1 MLVLGSFIVVTR
13 VQAIENM
20 PDGVAQ
26 AIATGDIDTLRTI
39 LQSTPT
45 AVQARDSDGRTPLH
59 YCGEKPVIRGLY
71 MRQVG
76 KPARNWE
83 QDHKNWLANSKD
95 TADLL
100 LSYGAGVNARDVF
113 SRTPLYFAAITGNIE
128 VAKVL
133 LANKAD
139 VNATDKYSRTALHS
153 AAFNGR
159 TAFAKLLIQNGAK
172 VNARDKYGTPLT
184 AAVEKHRDMVELL
197 LNNKADVQMKNG
209 EGFAPIHLAGDK
221 EIAQLLL
228 AHGAKLETIGHR
240 GRTPLHQ
247 AAARNRNDIVEWL
260 CSKSVKIN
268 TVDLDGQTPLL
279 IAISQTGGTE
289 DYNRNSLETIRI
301 LLRYGAE
308 VNYRDKEKQT
318 LLIIAVRTR
327 REDLVNVFL
336 EHGADINAKDK
347 YGKTS
352 LHWAVS
358 LKNKEMVELL
368 VTRGADVNARD
379 LRGRTPLYDT
389 WGGSS
394 ADVQISEILKSRG
407 GTL

>member
-1 MLVLGSFIVVTR
+1 M
-13 VQAIENM
+13 
-20 PDGVAQ
+20 D
-26 AIATGDIDTLRTI
+26 
-39 LQSTPT
+39 
-45 AVQARDSDGRTPLH
+45 
-59 YCGEKPVIRGLY
+59 
-71 MRQVG
+71 
-76 KPARNWE
+76 
-83 QDHKNWLANSKD
+83 
-95 TADLL
+95 
-100 LSYGAGVNARDVF
+100 GAGVNARDVF
-113 SRTPLYFAAITGNIE
+113 SRTPFHFAAITGNIE

-268 TVDLDGQTPLL
+268 AVDLDGQTPLL

-289 DYNRNSLETIRI
+289 YYNRNSLETIRI

-368 VTRGADVNARD
+368 VSRGADVNARD

-394 ADVQISEILKSRG
+394 ADVHISKILKSRG